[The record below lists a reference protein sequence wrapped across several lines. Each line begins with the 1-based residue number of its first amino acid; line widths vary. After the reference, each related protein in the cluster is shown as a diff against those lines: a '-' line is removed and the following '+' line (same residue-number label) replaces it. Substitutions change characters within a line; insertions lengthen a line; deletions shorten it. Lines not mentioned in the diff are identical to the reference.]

1 MQEACVLGHPD
12 PNHYMRK
19 RIHLILSH
27 SNQVTAA
34 VAMFNAGIP
43 METIA
48 SHLRWS
54 VESVKHY
61 LWECTTKIGF
71 LTEKAIQGAMMT

>member
-1 MQEACVLGHPD
+1 
-12 PNHYMRK
+12 MRK
-19 RIHLILSH
+19 CIHLILSH
-27 SNQVTAA
+27 SNRVTAA

-48 SHLRWS
+48 SCLCGS

-61 LWECTTKIGF
+61 LRECTTKIGF